1 MLLKF
6 PPLKFVVL
14 FTLLILLFC
23 SGAQAKQKTVTY
35 SLPPIDG
42 SPHSQDIPITV
53 SKTGSIVITVSLA
66 YIGLPPEKMLLASL
80 YQKGQRYVLTSKYY
94 NTRSRNLRF
103 VHEVDSKEL
112 ARGGDYFLTLTNY
125 SSDRVANGE
134 VKIDYPIAGEKVHR
148 PGEGPL
154 PNLVVSDIRLDERCR
169 ALVTVKNDGAGELPT
184 YFWKKNMPV
193 LKLFKNGD
201 LWGEVDIRFFD
212 YQKKLNPVGGE
223 AVYNTGLKVIDSAK
237 IMAQIETNSRMF
249 EEDKT
254 DNRKE
259 VGVVCE

>member
-6 PPLKFVVL
+6 PPFKF
-14 FTLLILLFC
+14 FILLSLMILLFC
-23 SGAQAKQKTVTY
+23 STAQAKQKIQKFSISPV
-35 SLPPIDG
+35 DG
-42 SPHSQDIPITV
+42 SPHSLDIPFTV
-53 SKTGSIVITVSLA
+53 SKKGSIVITVSLD
-66 YIGLPPEKMLLASL
+66 YIGVPPEKMLLASL
-80 YQKGQRYVLTSKYY
+80 YQKNHRYVLTSKYY

-112 ARGGDYFLTLTNY
+112 TRGGDYSLTLTNY

-134 VKIDYPIAGEKVHR
+134 VKIDYPIAGEKVYR

-154 PNLVVSDIRLDERCR
+154 PNLVVSDIRLDERCKT
-169 ALVTVKNDGAGELPT
+169 LVTVKNVGAGELPT

-193 LKLFKNGD
+193 LKLFKNGE

-212 YQKKLNPVGGE
+212 YQKGLNPVGGE

-249 EEDKT
+249 EEDKS

-259 VGVVCE
+259 VGVVCD